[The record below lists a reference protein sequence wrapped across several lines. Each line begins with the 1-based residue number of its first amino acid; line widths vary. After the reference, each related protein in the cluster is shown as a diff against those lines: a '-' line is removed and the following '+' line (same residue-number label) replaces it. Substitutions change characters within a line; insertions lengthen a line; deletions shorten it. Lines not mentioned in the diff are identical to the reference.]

1 MPEKSFSQHFHDR
14 VPPLT
19 HRAFRAEFLAAEA
32 VDADAAVDPR
42 PFLFH
47 GDRLGR
53 VFVHF
58 VLITVRFII
67 PARRQRVKD
76 NPVFPA
82 DTASAREMEKQPR

>member
-53 VFVHF
+53 VSFT
-58 VLITVRFII
+58 LSLLPYGSLYPR
-67 PARRQRVKD
+67 D
-76 NPVFPA
+76 G
-82 DTASAREMEKQPR
+82 RE

>member
-1 MPEKSFSQHFHDR
+1 MPEKSFSQHSHDR

-32 VDADAAVDPR
+32 MDADAAVDPR

-82 DTASAREMEKQPR
+82 DTASARGMEKQPR